1 MKKIIFISIMTIAL
15 MMSSG
20 PVYGQSLNGNLSI
33 IGSNTVFPIIAE
45 AQARWGELHP
55 EVQFATDGPG
65 SGAGFDALLDGTA
78 DLAPMS
84 RAPKASELQEALD
97 AGQSIKQLTIARD
110 ALIVVLPPAN
120 PITDLTKDQVSGIF
134 GGNITDWTE
143 VDNSLD
149 FSYMMDTTIR
159 VVERDQDSGTHD
171 FFNEFFLG
179 GGGVPASDLGANYA
193 QYAGTGDL
201 FSDVAENQNAIGYG
215 GMAYLDNT
223 IKAVSIDGVEANK
236 VNAGDG
242 TYSVTRP
249 LFVVWDTND
258 EMNNPLIKEFTD
270 YLMSP
275 EGQYIADSVGYVAIE
290 PMATGYTQVAAQD
303 ETPFNILGLILSLS
317 ILGLIPKNRSS

>member
-1 MKKIIFISIMTIAL
+1 

-20 PVYGQSLNGNLSI
+20 AAYGQSLDGSLSI

-55 EVQFATDGPG
+55 DVQFSTDGPG

-84 RAPKASELQEALD
+84 RAPKSSELQEASD
-97 AGQSIKQLTIARD
+97 AGQNIKQLTIARD
-110 ALIVVLPPAN
+110 ALIVILPPAN
-120 PITDLTKDQVSGIF
+120 PVTALTKAQVSGIF

-143 VDNSLD
+143 VDSSLD
-149 FSYMMDTTIR
+149 FSYMSDTTIR

-171 FFNEFFLG
+171 FFNDFFLDG
-179 GGGVPASDLGANYA
+179 NEVPASALGANYA

-201 FSDVAENQNAIGYG
+201 FSDVAENENAIGYG

-223 IKAVSIDGVEANK
+223 IKAVSIDGVNANK
-236 VNAGDG
+236 ANAGDG
-242 TYSVTRP
+242 SYSVTRP

-258 EMNNPLIKEFTD
+258 EAGNSLIKEFTD

-275 EGQYIADSVGYVAIE
+275 EGQYIADSVGYVAVE
-290 PMATGYTQVAAQD
+290 TMATGYTAVSSQE
-303 ETPFNILGLILSLS
+303 ETPINIIGMLIGITALGLITR
-317 ILGLIPKNRSS
+317 KQ